1 MRHLER
7 RIEELTAELEQERRK
22 YLDMVEHNARN
33 VLAAESEVARLRDRL
48 EAALATERAA
58 REQAEATV
66 SRLRARENSVADQI
80 EASQAAY
87 VRSLQGERNT
97 ALARVK
103 ELENET
109 YIQKNELKHVDRL
122 YRARVSELEAAES
135 ALADAQH
142 RIAELEAYGNDCCA
156 RAISGAVGN
165 HLHRIAQLESALASA
180 RELMV
185 RWLAWWKGKE
195 ARAAIVRD
203 SRAWLSSNPAPVAAQ
218 KEWVYR

>member
-33 VLAAESEVARLRDRL
+33 V
-48 EAALATERAA
+48 
-58 REQAEATV
+58 
-66 SRLRARENSVADQI
+66 RLRARENSVADQI

-87 VRSLQGERNT
+87 VRSLQGERDT

-180 RELMV
+180 RELLV
-185 RWLAWWKGKE
+185 RWLA
-195 ARAAIVRD
+195 
-203 SRAWLSSNPAPVAAQ
+203 SHMN
-218 KEWVYR
+218 